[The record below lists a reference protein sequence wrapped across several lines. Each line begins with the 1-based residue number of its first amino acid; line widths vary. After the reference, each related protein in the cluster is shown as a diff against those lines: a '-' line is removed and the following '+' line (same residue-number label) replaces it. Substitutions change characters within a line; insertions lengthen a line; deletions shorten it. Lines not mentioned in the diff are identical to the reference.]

1 MVEMT
6 GAKAV
11 VEALKQLGVEVMFG
25 YPGGAIMPVYDELY
39 DSGIKH
45 ILARHEQHA
54 AHMADGYARASG
66 RPGICIATSGPGSTN
81 LITGIA
87 TAYMDSS
94 PVVAIT
100 GQVPTH
106 MMGTGA
112 FQETDM
118 VGLCTPITKWAVQ
131 ARRPS
136 DAPKLLK
143 AAYKVS
149 ITGRPGPVLVDLPK
163 DAQMGAEEMDL
174 EEAVPKGLKPVPQPS
189 PELLKKAAEMIAEAE
204 RPVII
209 AGGGVKWA
217 RATDQLM
224 RLAEIL
230 PAPVATTFMGKGSFP
245 ETHPLSLRCIGMH
258 GNPAAHEVVQ
268 KADLLIV
275 VGARFSDRTTSK
287 MEEFGE
293 SAKIIHID
301 IDASEIG
308 KNKEVDLA
316 IVASADQALKGI
328 LTCLERMARKGEKTA
343 WMRRVTEI
351 REKWEEVVGENS
363 PVGRST
369 VSGYFKAL
377 RESTPSNT
385 IVTTEVGQNQMWAE
399 VFWRT
404 IEPYTFI
411 SSGGLGTMGFGFPA
425 AIGAK
430 VARPE
435 APVIDIAGDGSFMMN
450 ENNLAV
456 VSSENIPVIVVIF
469 DNRMLGM
476 VAQWQR
482 LFYERRYMGVQLS
495 QVPDFVKL
503 AESYDV
509 EGVRAESPEEL
520 RRAVLRAL
528 RNNQPMVIDVPISP
542 EEDVY
547 PFVPPGKS
555 LSDVIIPGK
564 RGSRE

>member
-1 MVEMT
+1 MVEMI
-6 GAKAV
+6 GAKAL
-11 VEALKQLGVEVMFG
+11 VETLKQLKVEVMFG

-39 DSGIKH
+39 DSGIRH
-45 ILARHEQHA
+45 ILVRHEQHA
-54 AHMADGYARASG
+54 AHMADGYARVSG

-94 PVVAIT
+94 PVVALT
-100 GQVPTH
+100 GQVPTYL
-106 MMGTGA
+106 MGTMA

-136 DAPKLLK
+136 EIPKLLK
-143 AAYKVS
+143 AAYRIS
-149 ITGRPGPVLVDLPK
+149 MTGRPGPVLLDLPK
-163 DAQMGAEEMDL
+163 DAQVEAEEIDL
-174 EEAVPKGLKPVPQPS
+174 SEEYMPRGVKPVPPPD
-189 PELLKKAAEMIAEAE
+189 PEILKKAAEMIAEAE
-204 RPVII
+204 KPVII

-217 RATDQLM
+217 KATEMLM
-224 RLAEIL
+224 RLAELL

-245 ETHPLSLRCIGMH
+245 ETHPLSLQCVGMH
-258 GNPAAHEVVQ
+258 GNPAAHEVIQ

-293 SAKIIHID
+293 SARIIHID
-301 IDASEIG
+301 IDASEVG
-308 KNKEVDLA
+308 KNKDVDLA
-316 IVASADQALKGI
+316 VVGSADQALKGI
-328 LTCLERMARKGEKTA
+328 VHFLEKIAKSGEKTA
-343 WMRRVTEI
+343 WMKRVEEI
-351 REKWEEVVGENS
+351 REKWDELVGEESSIGRS
-363 PVGRST
+363 PVSQ
-369 VSGYFKAL
+369 YFKSL
-377 RESTPSNT
+377 REATPSNT
-385 IVTTEVGQNQMWAE
+385 IVSTEVGQNQMWAE

-430 VARPE
+430 VAKPD

-482 LFYERRYMGVQLS
+482 LFYDRRYMGVQLPP
-495 QVPDFVKL
+495 VPDFVKL

-520 RRAVLRAL
+520 RKAVVRAM
-528 RNNQPMVIDVPISP
+528 RNNIPIVIDVPISP

-547 PFVPPGKS
+547 PFVPPGRS
-555 LSDVIIPGK
+555 LSDVIIKG
-564 RGSRE
+564 RSGE